1 MLNQPV
7 RAGADPDL
15 HLKYAD
21 EVSEEAL
28 KTIIAFA
35 NTDGGRLLI
44 GLRRD
49 GTCVPPEN
57 PGGALRELKRLVRE
71 EAFPDL
77 SSFVR
82 LEVGDDADGGVL
94 IVADVLAAPDRPY
107 ALVREGAVPRGVWIR
122 RYGRTAEAKPSIIA
136 AMKRDHG
143 PCWDAHASLNPSPH
157 FASLNRLCL
166 EKGLLGAETLRNS
179 KSFLTPDGAWS
190 RTAEVFSDENGFSLR
205 CVRFG
210 EDPFEP
216 LEDVRFSGGLL
227 TELFS
232 ALAWLEERGGGRFG
246 LNLLQE
252 SLVNALLHRDYAL
265 HDAEILVKLH
275 ADRLEIVSP
284 GGLPQGMTPEDATG
298 GLSRVR
304 NPGLLEALRSVGLA
318 RGLGGGVGRIKDA
331 LQKRG
336 GGFEFRAFPGGVIVV
351 LEVGKASEAPSLAKS
366 RFRKPQDY
374 DVLSQRSPQRLSKV
388 EALAVEFLRQHPG
401 VARRKVQEAV
411 GLSQAGTVNLLRRL
425 IERGLVAADGNGPST
440 RYRVLL

>member
-1 MLNQPV
+1 MGWSYFPIGIVCPV
-7 RAGADPDL
+7 I
-15 HLKYAD
+15 
-21 EVSEEAL
+21 SEE
-28 KTIIAFA
+28 
-35 NTDGGRLLI
+35 
-44 GLRRD
+44 
-49 GTCVPPEN
+49 P
-57 PGGALRELKRLVRE
+57 
-71 EAFPDL
+71 
-77 SSFVR
+77 
-82 LEVGDDADGGVL
+82 
-94 IVADVLAAPDRPY
+94 
-107 ALVREGAVPRGVWIR
+107 
-122 RYGRTAEAKPSIIA
+122 
-136 AMKRDHG
+136 
-143 PCWDAHASLNPSPH
+143 
-157 FASLNRLCL
+157 
-166 EKGLLGAETLRNS
+166 
-179 KSFLTPDGAWS
+179 
-190 RTAEVFSDENGFSLR
+190 
-205 CVRFG
+205 
-210 EDPFEP
+210 
-216 LEDVRFSGGLL
+216 
-227 TELFS
+227 
-232 ALAWLEERGGGRFG
+232 
-246 LNLLQE
+246 
-252 SLVNALLHRDYAL
+252 
-265 HDAEILVKLH
+265 
-275 ADRLEIVSP
+275 EIVSP